1 MQDHVCQKQCRYH
14 MSKEKMQ
21 CIGDEILPS
30 YVGII
35 VNHYKDPD
43 PY

>member
-1 MQDHVCQKQCRYH
+1 MNKKAHGCLGYIVG
-14 MSKEKMQ
+14 
-21 CIGDEILPS
+21 IILPS

-35 VNHYKDPD
+35 LNHYKDQV